1 MLPIRAY
8 GRSETGRRDHNEDAF
23 LLDEEHGL
31 FAVAD
36 GMGGHAAGEVASK
49 KALEAV
55 RESILAGWPRL
66 AQNASGD
73 LLREAMTAALRSA
86 SAEVFRLGKEDARK
100 QGMGTTCVAALVS
113 AGRVAI
119 GHVGDS
125 RVYLRRGEEFHQ
137 LT

>member
-8 GRSETGRRDHNEDAF
+8 GRSETGRRESNEDAF

-66 AQNASGD
+66 A
-73 LLREAMTAALRSA
+73 R
-86 SAEVFRLGKEDARK
+86 
-100 QGMGTTCVAALVS
+100 GTS
-113 AGRVAI
+113 NN
-119 GHVGDS
+119 
-125 RVYLRRGEEFHQ
+125 
-137 LT
+137 